1 MAILVRRAG
10 VGPYAPL
17 STAISNV
24 CFLGQQQTWAPLVD
38 TSWISTEFSGRR
50 GEAMTI
56 EELGIITDIGGSVAV
71 IATLGF
77 LAFQVS
83 RARLEVSRQNARDM
97 VNNNNDV
104 LLRLSENDALLDVH
118 IRGQKDFAS
127 LTEAERMKWA
137 YWLFAW
143 ITQTEQGYI
152 DRRQRD
158 FSGMMLDEYVE
169 GLALVLRSEGGK
181 VMWLGLKAWFDP
193 EFCTAVERQIS
204 KSSTTQVEHIAGLE
218 RPSSTS

>member
-1 MAILVRRAG
+1 
-10 VGPYAPL
+10 
-17 STAISNV
+17 
-24 CFLGQQQTWAPLVD
+24 
-38 TSWISTEFSGRR
+38 
-50 GEAMTI
+50 MTI
-56 EELGIITDIGGSVAV
+56 EELGIITDIGGSIAV

-127 LTEAERMKWA
+127 LTEAERMKWGH
-137 YWLFAW
+137 WLFAW

-152 DRRQRD
+152 DRRLRD

-181 VMWLGLKAWFDP
+181 VMWPVLKAWFDP
-193 EFCTAVERQIS
+193 EFCAAVQRQIP
-204 KSSTTQVEHIAGLE
+204 KSSVTQLERIAGAE
-218 RPSSTS
+218 QPSSTSL

>member
-1 MAILVRRAG
+1 
-10 VGPYAPL
+10 
-17 STAISNV
+17 
-24 CFLGQQQTWAPLVD
+24 
-38 TSWISTEFSGRR
+38 
-50 GEAMTI
+50 MTI
-56 EELGIITDIGGSVAV
+56 EELGIITNIGGSIAV
-71 IATLGF
+71 IVTLGF

-83 RARLEVSRQNARDM
+83 RARLEVSRQNVRDM

-118 IRGQKDFAS
+118 IRGQKDLAS
-127 LTEAERMKWA
+127 LTEAERMKWG

-169 GLALVLRSEGGK
+169 GLALVLRSRGGK
-181 VMWLGLKAWFDP
+181 EMWPALKAWFDP
-193 EFCTAVERQIS
+193 EFGAAVERQIA
-204 KSSTTQVEHIAGLE
+204 KSNTTQLERIAGAE
-218 RPSSTS
+218 RPQSTES